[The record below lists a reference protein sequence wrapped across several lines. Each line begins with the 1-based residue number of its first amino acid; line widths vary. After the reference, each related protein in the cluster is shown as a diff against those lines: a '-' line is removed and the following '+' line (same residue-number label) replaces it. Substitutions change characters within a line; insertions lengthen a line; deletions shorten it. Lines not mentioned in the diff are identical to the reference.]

1 MSSEAQGSSAT
12 DLKSGSEKIKRP
24 LNAFII
30 WSKKRRRV
38 IANENPQMHNFDIS
52 RKLGLEWQ
60 KLSEQEKSYYFD
72 EAKRLKEEHKV
83 MYPNYKYQPRKRDKT
98 NKRGKMFQGAP
109 FHFNFFAPGTSYYDS
124 RYPFGIPESRLSGGY
139 SPEGSHLHGTE
150 SASDDLPPSTSPSPL
165 TSQTKPVSQLQ
176 EVGSKSTA
184 ICPSFRQSSEG
195 FVSYRPCDQSYMH
208 LRQGMEWPHW
218 YPGSSPRLGTVP
230 YYSCLY
236 PWHSRPE
243 YHHS

>member
-1 MSSEAQGSSAT
+1 MSSEVQGVS
-12 DLKSGSEKIKRP
+12 DNELKSGSEKIKRP

-60 KLSEQEKSYYFD
+60 KLSEEEKAFYFD
-72 EAKRLKEEHKV
+72 EAKRLKEEHKE

-109 FHFNFFAPGTSYYDS
+109 FHFNFFAPGTPYYDS
-124 RYPFGIPESRLSGGY
+124 RYPFAIPESRLEGY
-139 SPEGSHLHGTE
+139 SPEGAHLHID
-150 SASDDLPPSTSPSPL
+150 SPSDDPPTTSSP
-165 TSQTKPVSQLQ
+165 TSLHTQTKSPNQIQ
-176 EVGSKSTA
+176 EVGSKSSA
-184 ICPSFRQSSEG
+184 ICPNYRQSSEG

-208 LRQGMEWPHW
+208 LRSTMDWPHW
-218 YPGSSPRLGTVP
+218 YPGSTSRLGTVP
-230 YYSCLY
+230 YYSCFY
-236 PWHSRPE
+236 PWHSRPD